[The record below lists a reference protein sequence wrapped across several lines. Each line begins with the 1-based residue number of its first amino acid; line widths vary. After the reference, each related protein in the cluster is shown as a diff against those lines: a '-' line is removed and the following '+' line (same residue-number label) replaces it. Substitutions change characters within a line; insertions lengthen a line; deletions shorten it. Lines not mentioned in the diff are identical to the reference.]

1 MPAGRLIVFEGPE
14 GVGKTTQLRRLE
26 RWLGA
31 RGVRWLGLREPGST
45 GVGNEIRRLV
55 LEPGRELAP
64 RTEALLFM
72 AARAELL
79 EREVRPALLNGK
91 VVLLDRFF
99 LSTYAYQVH
108 GRELPEPEVRM
119 ANLLATQGLRP
130 DLTLLL
136 TLPVAEGMARVA
148 RRGTHDRMEAAPDG
162 FHARVA
168 AAFAAFAEPAWQEAH
183 AECGPIV
190 AVDASGSEDDVEARV
205 RRILSRRW
213 PETFGGAPESDLVSA
228 PTRMGGES

>member
-31 RGVRWLGLREPGST
+31 RGVSWLGLREPGST
-45 GVGNEIRRLV
+45 GVGNEIRRLL

-79 EREVRPALLNGK
+79 EREVRPALEHGK
-91 VVLLDRFF
+91 IVFLDRFF

-108 GRELPEPEVRM
+108 GRQLPEDEVRM
-119 ANLLATQGLRP
+119 ANRLATQGLVP

-148 RRGTHDRMEAAPDG
+148 RRGSHDRMEAAPDA

-168 AAFAAFAEPAWQEAH
+168 AAFEEFAEPAWQEAH
-183 AECGPIV
+183 HECGPIV
-190 AVDASGSEDDVEARV
+190 AVDASGTEDAVEARV
-205 RRILSRRW
+205 RAVLGRRW
-213 PETFGGAPESDLVSA
+213 PETFAGATESHVVSA
-228 PTRMGGES
+228 PTRIGGEA